1 MADYFP
7 PPGSTLALGST
18 IVSERTTGL
27 AATVGVGA
35 TAAHVDHSHGNLAT
49 PTVNVQAAQ
58 GTTASVTYTATLAG
72 STAANLAVVIPTS
85 GVVLVILT
93 VDLLN
98 TTAGNKAFAS
108 IACSGT
114 DTVAASDAWA
124 KISNSGAANDDR
136 ATSAHL
142 FTGLTPG
149 ATDTFTAQFKATAG
163 TTQVNSQEL
172 IAIPL

>member
-1 MADYFP
+1 MSDYFP
-7 PPGSTLALGST
+7 PSSSVTLSNT
-18 IVSERTTGL
+18 VVSERTTGL
-27 AATVGVGA
+27 AAIAGVSGSVSRA
-35 TAAHVDHSHGNLAT
+35 DHSHGTQLT
-49 PTVNVQAAQ
+49 PTANVQSVQ
-58 GTTASVTYTATLAG
+58 GTTTSAAYTATLAG
-72 STAANLAVVIPTS
+72 STAASLAVVVPAS
-85 GVVLVILT
+85 GAVLVIFS

-108 IACSGT
+108 VACSGT

-136 ATSAHL
+136 GTSVHL

-149 ATDTFTAQFKATAG
+149 ATDTFTLQFKAAAG

>member
-7 PPGSTLALGST
+7 PGSSLALGSSV
-18 IVSERTTGL
+18 VSERTTGL
-27 AATVGVGA
+27 AAAVGVGT
-35 TAAHVDHSHGNLAT
+35 TAAHVDHSHGNLAS
-49 PTVNVQAAQ
+49 PTSNVQLAQ
-58 GTTASVTYTATLAG
+58 GTTASAAYTSTLTG
-72 STAANLAVVIPTS
+72 STAASLAVVIPTS
-85 GVVLVILT
+85 GIVLVILS

-114 DTVAASDAWA
+114 DTVAASDNWA
-124 KISNSGAANDDR
+124 RIANSGAANDDR
-136 ATSAHL
+136 SECAHL

-149 ATDTFTAQFKATAG
+149 ATDTFTAQFKAAAG